1 MTYTSLIFLFGIF
14 PLSAMIS
21 LLDRSAEYKN
31 LILIITSLLFFSWGR
46 PFAVCLIFIS
56 VIIDWLLGFAA
67 GAFREKA
74 HFMGLIPVAVSGL
87 MNILI
92 IYMYNWGK
100 LPGLGD
106 AVASRGSPETYI
118 TGIGMAFYALKGFSY
133 VYDNYT
139 GKIRPD
145 KNIFCLMTYMLA
157 YDMLIVGPAVRYGD
171 MESQIRSRE
180 VTTEKL
186 NEGLNRFFWGLGKVV
201 LLAGLFK
208 RIKLVGLSSAEITT
222 MGCWLGMIAF
232 VMQYYF
238 LFTGLCDISRGLCLV
253 NGFVLPVNYKDIEPD
268 ELFTGTFGSY
278 NSTVV
283 GFFSEMFGIT
293 GNNKAVGRILRT
305 FFCYA
310 LVCAWYT
317 AKDNGGAG
325 FIAAGVLVCGFVLL
339 EQCVLR
345 FAMKYLPAFV
355 KYAYILAVCM
365 LVFGAVY
372 FDSTKGFGS
381 WFLSYRNWL
390 GGLIGVHTKHFM
402 SSSVNSLII
411 KNITL
416 IVISFF
422 IVCPH
427 AKKAVL
433 DRLEKRSGS
442 SRKAYGMVRGLK
454 TICTAFVFLL
464 SAITLVAEIAP

>member
-1 MTYTSLIFLFGIF
+1 MTYTDLIFLFGLF

-31 LILIITSLLFFSWGR
+31 MILLITSLLFFSWGR
-46 PFAVCLIFIS
+46 PFAVCLIFLS

-74 HFMGLIPVAVSGL
+74 HFMGIIPVAASAV
-87 MNILI
+87 MNIALI
-92 IYMYNWGK
+92 YCYNTGK
-100 LPGLGD
+100 LPGL
-106 AVASRGSPETYI
+106 AEPASTRGSPETYI
-118 TGIGMAFYALKGFSY
+118 ANIGMAFYALKGFSY
-133 VYDNYT
+133 VYDNFI
-139 GKIRPD
+139 GKIRPE

-171 MESQIRSRE
+171 MESQIRKRE

-201 LLAGLFK
+201 ILAGLFK

-253 NGFVLPVNYKDIEPD
+253 NGFVLPVNYRDIEPD

-283 GFFSEMFGIT
+283 SLFSDIFGIT
-293 GNNKAVGRILRT
+293 GNNKAAGRIVRT

-310 LVCAWYT
+310 LVCAWYA
-317 AKDNGGAG
+317 AKDNGGVG

-339 EQCVLR
+339 EQTVLKPV
-345 FAMKYLPAFV
+345 MKHLPAAV

-365 LVFGAVY
+365 LVFGALY
-372 FDSTKGFGS
+372 FDGAKDFGS
-381 WFLSYRNWL
+381 WLYGYRNWL
-390 GGLIGVHTKHFM
+390 CGLIGVHTKHFM
-402 SSSVNSLII
+402 SKSVNSLLI

-416 IVISFF
+416 LVISFF

-427 AKKAVL
+427 AKNAVL
-433 DRLEKRSGS
+433 KMCDEKAGASQ
-442 SRKAYGMVRGLK
+442 KAYGRVRGFK
-454 TICTAFVFLL
+454 TICTAFIFLL